1 MPPLPSHR
9 LAFFISQLGCGGA
22 ERITVNLLRAA
33 ANAGIPIDL
42 LLARAEGP
50 LLAEVPSE
58 VRIINFKAAKLQHA
72 IPQIALYLRRE
83 QPRGVISQITH
94 ANLVCLIARML
105 ARTKT
110 PLVAV
115 EHNHFSAMQAA
126 GGVRPRVQKLARWL
140 YPWADHVVGVSS
152 GVARDVEHCLGLPPQ
167 RVRTIYNPIVD
178 ARLLARSQEP
188 CSHPWLSNGDQPV
201 LLTVG
206 RLAPQKDHATLL
218 RAVAIVRQTRPVRL
232 VIFGEGAQR
241 TALESLRRDLG
252 LENAVDLAGVSDN
265 PYAAMRRASL
275 FVLSSR
281 FEGLPTVL
289 VEALACGCPAV
300 STTCPSGPAEILDG
314 GRHGILVEPENP
326 AALAAGILR
335 GLDCRWDRDQLRR
348 RGAEFSLAASLDQY
362 LAILGYPV
370 VLSAAA

>member
-1 MPPLPSHR
+1 MPPTHTSR

-33 ANAGIPIDL
+33 AETGLPIDL

-50 LLAEVPSE
+50 LLAEIPPE

-72 IPQIALYLRRE
+72 IPKIALYLRRE
-83 QPRGVISQITH
+83 RPRGVISQITH
-94 ANLVCLIARML
+94 ANLVCLIARAL
-105 ARTKT
+105 AGTKT

-115 EHNHFSAMQAA
+115 EHNHFSAMRAA
-126 GGVRPRVQKLARWL
+126 GGVRPRVERLARWL
-140 YPWADHVVGVSS
+140 YPWADHIVGVSR
-152 GVARDVEHCLGLPPQ
+152 GVARDVEECLGLPPHH
-167 RVRTIYNPIVD
+167 VHTIYNPIVD
-178 ARLLARSQEP
+178 ARLLARAQDP
-188 CSHPWLSNGDQPV
+188 CPHPWLQGSDRPT

-218 RAVAIVRQTRPVRL
+218 RAFAIVLRTRAARL
-232 VIFGEGAQR
+232 VIFGEGTERAR
-241 TALESLRRDLG
+241 LESLRGELG
-252 LENAVDLAGVSDN
+252 LESAVDLPGLTDN

-289 VEALACGCPAV
+289 VEALACGCPTV

-314 GRHGILVEPENP
+314 GRYGLLVEPENP
-326 AALAAGILR
+326 AALAAGILK
-335 GLDCRWDRDQLRR
+335 GLDHSWDRDLLRR
-348 RGAEFSLAASLDQY
+348 RGAEFSMAASLNQY
-362 LAILGYPV
+362 LAILGYPAAP
-370 VLSAAA
+370 SAAA